1 MELVKTFLLCC
12 RDSKKNRVIEVVFT
26 NVYQAARHISA
37 ANGQRTKILL
47 ANFYKTP
54 RLFFISILFFI
65 TNNIAAFSQEAS
77 GLSIGKPL
85 ETMRAPGEIYLA
97 GSKGDWNVRC
107 ITGNPGETDRCEIQQ
122 LLFVNENTP
131 IADIS
136 IFKLPEGEAA
146 VAAANIMVPLETL
159 LTKKFRFAFSE
170 EIIKEYPY
178 SFCNKNG
185 CLVRLGLLEEDV
197 DALKKGASSELSITH
212 ISDPDAPINL
222 DVSLKGFTAAFETI
236 KPI

>member
-1 MELVKTFLLCC
+1 MELVKTSLLCC
-12 RDSKKNRVIEVVFT
+12 RGSKKNRVIEVVFT
-26 NVYQAARHISA
+26 NVYQAATHISA
-37 ANGQRTKILL
+37 ANEQRTKILL
-47 ANFYKTP
+47 INLYKIL
-54 RLFFISILFFI
+54 RLFLISIIFFI
-65 TNNIAAFSQEAS
+65 MNNIAVFSQEAS
-77 GLSIGKPL
+77 GLSLGKPL
-85 ETMRAPGEIYLA
+85 ETMREPGEIYLA
-97 GSKGDWNVRC
+97 ASKGDWNVRC

-178 SFCNKNG
+178 AFCNKNG

-197 DALKKGASSELSITH
+197 EALKKGASSELSITH
-212 ISDPDAPINL
+212 ISDADASINL
-222 DVSLKGFTAAFETI
+222 DVSLKGFTAAFEII
-236 KPI
+236 KPF